1 MKTTIHYN
9 IEHPEACKHA
19 LKDIQ
24 DYLGDHYLKV
34 YSLFLENFNPCT
46 WTMEYFHFFLGMY
59 GIEGF
64 PCQAFAWSIMTDW
77 EASHARS

>member
-19 LKDIQ
+19 MNDIKE
-24 DYLGDHYLKV
+24 YLGDRFEIAHN
-34 YSLFLENFNPCT
+34 LFLENFNPCI
-46 WTMEYFHFFLGMY
+46 WRMEDFHFFLGMY

-64 PCQAFAWSIMTDW
+64 PCRAFAFSIMEAW
-77 EASHARS
+77 EASH

>member
-9 IEHPEACKHA
+9 TEHPEACSRA
-19 LKDIQ
+19 MDDIKW
-24 DYLGDHYLKV
+24 YLDDRYPKV

-46 WTMEYFHFFLGMY
+46 WTLDTFHLCLGMY

-77 EASHARS
+77 EASH